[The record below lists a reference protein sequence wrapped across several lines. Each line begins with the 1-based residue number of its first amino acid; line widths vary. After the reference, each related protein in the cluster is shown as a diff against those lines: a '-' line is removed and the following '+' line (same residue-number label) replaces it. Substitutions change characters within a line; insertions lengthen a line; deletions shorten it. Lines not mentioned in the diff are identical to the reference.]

1 MQARQTNALPL
12 PVRRS
17 LKKLGADISEAR
29 KRRRISTLTMA
40 ERVMISRPTLAK
52 VEHGDP
58 GVSLGTYATVL
69 FALGMLE
76 RLTDLCD
83 VAHDRLGLDLESESL
98 PKRIVAARK
107 KKS

>member
-1 MQARQTNALPL
+1 MHARQTKALPL

-29 KRRRISTLTMA
+29 KRRRISTQTMA

-52 VEHGDP
+52 VEQGDP